1 MEVILLKNIATLGDK
16 HDVITVKN
24 GYGRNFLIPKGLA
37 VIANKP
43 NMAKL
48 DELVAKE
55 KAEEDKRVGEFQQI
69 LSGLEGKVIKLGVK
83 AGTSGKIFGS
93 ITNIQIANALKEQFE
108 LDIPRKK
115 IEVEDIK
122 ELGSYTACLLYTSPS
137 PRDLSTSRMPSSA

>member
-1 MEVILLKNIATLGDK
+1 MEVILLKNIITLGDK

-24 GYGRNFLIPKGLA
+24 GYGRNYLIPKGLA

-55 KAEEDKRVGEFQQI
+55 KAEEDKRVGEFQEI
-69 LSGLEGKVIKLGVK
+69 LTGLEGKTIKLGVK

-93 ITNIQIANALKEQFE
+93 ITNIQVANALKEQFDLE
-108 LDIPRKK
+108 IPRKK
-115 IEVEDIK
+115 IEVDDIK
-122 ELGSYTACLLYTSPS
+122 ELGSYTAKLNLHEQVSG
-137 PRDLSTSRMPSSA
+137 DINIELVKE

>member
-1 MEVILLKNIATLGDK
+1 MDVILLKNMSILGDK
-16 HDVITVKN
+16 HDVVTVKN
-24 GYGRNFLIPKGLA
+24 GYGRNYLIPKGLA

-69 LSGLEGKVIKLGVK
+69 LSSLEDKTLKIGVK
-83 AGTSGKIFGS
+83 SGTSGKIFGS
-93 ITNIQIANALKEQFE
+93 ITNIQIANALKEQFD

-122 ELGSYTACLLYTSPS
+122 ELGNYTAKLKLHEQVTG
-137 PRDLSTSRMPSSA
+137 DIKLELVKE